1 MQRIDKYYHENK
13 KMEEERKHWE
23 KMAEGEEIRIGE
35 NYRGIIT
42 RDGQIL
48 EENVN
53 ALAYDDGTVLFGS
66 LDGATYIWI
75 NDDVACVEGSVY
87 TDGKLCVI
95 RFGER
100 IGNIV
105 SGAETE
111 KEKVWRLRKKAS
123 WKMFWPM
130 SEMMARMILRIREL

>member
-66 LDGATYIWI
+66 LDGA
-75 NDDVACVEGSVY
+75 DFQSFSVFPQE
-87 TDGKLCVI
+87 LICH
-95 RFGER
+95 
-100 IGNIV
+100 IGN
-105 SGAETE
+105 SGLCLQCILTVLHAES
-111 KEKVWRLRKKAS
+111 KNHLAFPKRNG
-123 WKMFWPM
+123 
-130 SEMMARMILRIREL
+130 ARPKTLSRIFRRCLNRMTMWHT